1 MYKFT
6 PSIRAASLQNT
17 VHVHL
22 SWPPRFCSHFRIVWF
37 SQQSEETFLKCGSVS
52 SVAQLCLT
60 LRDPMSGFPVH
71 HQFLELTQ
79 IHVHWVS
86 NAIQPSH
93 PLSYPFLLP
102 SVFPSIRVFSN
113 ESVLCI
119 RWPNYWSF
127 SFSTST
133 SKEYSGLISFRMDCF
148 DLLAVQG
155 TLKSLLQHHSSKASV
170 LRHSAF
176 FIVQFSHPYMTTGKT
191 TTLTRWTF
199 AGKVNS
205 SNCPS
210 VFSPVLGLFSAP
222 CTVQPSPA
230 SCCAPHLEWSPD
242 GFCLPEPSV
251 FLSAQTSPFQS
262 GCPQPPCVVWP
273 LFPSSPTLSLLP
285 IAVSSYVNLVILLTC
300 ECVSFTRKQPP
311 EGKGQLCHSLSPFLL
326 LREGYQ

>member
-1 MYKFT
+1 MLQLKLQYFGTYAKNWL
-6 PSIRAASLQNT
+6 IRKDPDAGTYEGGRRREWQRMRWLYGITNSLDMSLSKPWELVMDREAWCAA
-17 VHVHL
+17 VHGVAK
-22 SWPPRFCSHFRIVWF
+22 SWTW
-37 SQQSEETFLKCGSVS
+37 
-52 SVAQLCLT
+52 
-60 LRDPMSGFPVH
+60 
-71 HQFLELTQ
+71 
-79 IHVHWVS
+79 
-86 NAIQPSH
+86 
-93 PLSYPFLLP
+93 
-102 SVFPSIRVFSN
+102 
-113 ESVLCI
+113 
-119 RWPNYWSF
+119 WSDW
-127 SFSTST
+127 
-133 SKEYSGLISFRMDCF
+133 MDWI
-148 DLLAVQG
+148 
-155 TLKSLLQHHSSKASV
+155 LQHSS
-170 LRHSAF
+170 F
-176 FIVQFSHPYMTTGKT
+176 FMVWLSHPYMTTGKT